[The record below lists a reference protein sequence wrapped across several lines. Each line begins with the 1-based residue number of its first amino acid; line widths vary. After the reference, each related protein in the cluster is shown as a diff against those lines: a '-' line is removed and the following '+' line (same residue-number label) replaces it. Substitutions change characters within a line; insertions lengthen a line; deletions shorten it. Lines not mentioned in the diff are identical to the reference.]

1 MNSVP
6 RKVGRC
12 TRSVSRF
19 AFSLMTLLAICAASA
34 TSATSSGPPV
44 GSIAP
49 DFKAR
54 NIVSRQS
61 IPLSGQR
68 GKVVI
73 VTFWASWCAPCRREL
88 PILEG
93 AQEMLGK
100 DKLTVFAVSY
110 RDSDSEQR
118 LRKIASSWQINL
130 VEDSN
135 GWIASHY
142 GISSIPHLF
151 IIGRDGT
158 VLANHIGYGDRSLE
172 ELVDDINKALAGDSP
187 ADPPQQTASGST

>member
-1 MNSVP
+1 M
-6 RKVGRC
+6 
-12 TRSVSRF
+12 VS
-19 AFSLMTLLAICAASA
+19 
-34 TSATSSGPPV
+34 GQ
-44 GSIAP
+44 
-49 DFKAR
+49 K
-54 NIVSRQS
+54 
-61 IPLSGQR
+61 IPLSSQR

-118 LRKIASSWQINL
+118 LRKVASSWQINL

-158 VLANHIGYGDRSLE
+158 VLANHIGYGDRTLQ
-172 ELVDDINKALAGDSP
+172 ELVDDINKALAGGSP
-187 ADPPQQTASGST
+187 VEPPQQPASGST

>member
-1 MNSVP
+1 MP
-6 RKVGRC
+6 RF
-12 TRSVSRF
+12 SF
-19 AFSLMTLLAICAASA
+19 ALIVLLSASTAAIAS
-34 TSATSSGPPV
+34 SGSSGPTV

-54 NIVSRQS
+54 NLLTGEK

-73 VTFWASWCAPCRREL
+73 LTFWASWCAPCRREL
-88 PILEG
+88 PILEK
-93 AQEMLGK
+93 AQEVVGK

-110 RDSDSEQR
+110 RENPNAARAIRQM
-118 LRKIASSWQINL
+118 ASSLQINL

-135 GWIASHY
+135 GWIAGRY
-142 GISSIPHLF
+142 TISSIPHLF

-158 VLANHIGYGDRSLE
+158 VLANHIGYGDRTLN
-172 ELVDDINKALAGDSP
+172 ELVDDINHALTGAAP
-187 ADPPQQTASGST
+187 AEPEPPPTTPGST